1 MRSWYRQEW
10 SSTNAFHSLY
20 FRYHPFNSS
29 KPPLKP
35 RVHIY
40 GGILSAQGRYALVQ
54 GRYTEKWSFPKG
66 HVNEGE
72 APLTCALR
80 EIEEETGLT
89 DLPSPQAYQKVG
101 YGHYYL
107 FELEAPMNLAPQDT
121 QEIISTTWATPE
133 DMEHLMLNADVSQ
146 FLKELNRCN
155 SRGLVC
161 ST

>member
-1 MRSWYRQEW
+1 
-10 SSTNAFHSLY
+10 
-20 FRYHPFNSS
+20 
-29 KPPLKP
+29 
-35 RVHIY
+35 
-40 GGILSAQGRYALVQ
+40 
-54 GRYTEKWSFPKG
+54 
-66 HVNEGE
+66 VNEGE